1 MAIKF
6 GDTLE
11 NQNSDYPIV
20 DASANNVKGFLNVPA
35 LSQSNLQAIPAAK
48 RSSSA
53 LVVDA
58 AAGII
63 YVYTGSDLE
72 NGNWDDTAN
81 WAVQTGSN
89 TLDSDGTVSLN
100 DGTPAVALDGT
111 NTYTY
116 AIDKLNEVLGQL
128 VPTAPKTFS
137 QQQPDF
143 SFDWDDIVSDNGVAR
158 ILGGANVPNYSHA
171 ATPTDHAQV
180 NLTTDA
186 ANNIK
191 TFTVSPTNDLELT
204 ELSWYVGN
212 NDGNKATLAASSTDK
227 VTVTGTTPVAVYS
240 IDKAVGNFP
249 TTDPGAGFYTGI
261 TSVTVEADLNF
272 TNGLV
277 DFTLEG
283 GGVTKRSNAVFK
295 YVITSPSA
303 SIGSYTYVS
312 HTVAAG
318 VSASGFTYVGSGTAV
333 NLSITA
339 DNLFDQ
345 TKAIYGATTSSSSY
359 NAAITA
365 SAGTKFAAFSSRTY
379 ELLYGS
385 NNLTTSDPT
394 SATVSAVSSII
405 AANALGVIAVDQ
417 VTLPDVTAKS
427 IWGNSSATEV
437 SVVGLPTTDL
447 LAADA
452 TAVAAQTYALLEDAV
467 PNGLGDA
474 GTRIGMDGDINSFD
488 VSTAPGEYPSFQ
500 LSEWR
505 VYDPVNMHGTGA
517 PIRAIYDAITSPLSG
532 TWRVQFDNTDYSQY
546 ELSDSYLPDLAANNS
561 RTALNYQWVFYRFP
575 LGNID
580 GGVSLIKLRY
590 KGDLSHGGKILLR
603 IHDEGEVNSLYNS
616 MPVVNQGWGNPGI
629 SAALEGGL
637 AQAAALNYAST
648 TEQVIQLTSG
658 TARWANASDGY
669 LYVAVKLANGDYVEK
684 LRPELN

>member
-20 DASANNVKGFLNVPA
+20 DASANNVKGFLNVA
-35 LSQSNLQAIPAAK
+35 SLSGTNLQAIPAAK

-72 NGNWDDTAN
+72 DGNWDDTAN

-89 TLDSDGTVSLN
+89 TLDADAGVVLN
-100 DGTPAVALDGT
+100 DGTPAVSLEGT
-111 NTYTY
+111 DTYTY

-137 QQQPDF
+137 QQQTDF
-143 SFDWDDIVSDNGVAR
+143 DFDWDDIVANNGVAR
-158 ILGGANVPNYSHA
+158 ILGGANVNNYSHA
-171 ATPTDHAQV
+171 ATPADFAVV
-180 NLTTDA
+180 NLTTDES
-186 ANNIK
+186 NNTK
-191 TFTVSPTNDLELT
+191 TFTVSPTRDLELT

-212 NDGNKATLAASSTDK
+212 NDGNKATLAADSIVE
-227 VTVTGTTPVAVYS
+227 VTVTGTTPASVYS
-240 IDKAVGNFP
+240 IDKTIGNFP

-261 TSVTVEADLNF
+261 TNVTVEANLNF
-272 TNGLV
+272 ANGLV

-283 GGVTKRSNAVFK
+283 GGVSIQSNPVYK
-295 YVITSPSA
+295 YDDTSPSA
-303 SIGSYTYVS
+303 SIGAYIYQD
-312 HTVAAG
+312 HNVAAG
-318 VSASGFTYVGSGTAV
+318 VSASGFTYVGSGTTV

-345 TKAIYGATTSSSSY
+345 TKAIYGASTSSSSY
-359 NAAITA
+359 NAAVTA
-365 SAGTKFAAFSSRTY
+365 SGGTKFAAFSSRTY
-379 ELLYGS
+379 LMLYGS
-385 NNLTTSDPT
+385 NNLSTSDST
-394 SATVSAVSSII
+394 SATVAATSSII
-405 AANALGVIAVDQ
+405 AANALGVIALDQ
-417 VTLPDVTAKS
+417 DTLPEVTAKS
-427 IWGNSSATEV
+427 IWGNSSSTEV
-437 SVVGLPTTDL
+437 SSTGLPTTDI
-447 LAADA
+447 LAADS

-467 PNGLGDA
+467 PNGLGNA
-474 GTRIGMDGDINSFD
+474 GTRIGMDEDNVFDI
-488 VSTAPGEYPSFQ
+488 STAPNEYPSYQ

-505 VYDPVNMHGTGA
+505 VYDPVNMHGTST

-546 ELSDSYLPDLAANNS
+546 ELHDSYLPDLAGNNS
-561 RTALNYQWVFYRFP
+561 RTNLTYQWVFYRFP
-575 LGNID
+575 LGSID

-590 KGDLSHGGKILLR
+590 KGDLSNGGKILLR
-603 IHDEGEVNSLYNS
+603 IHDEGEANSLYNS
-616 MPVVNQGWGNPGI
+616 MPIGNYGWGDPGI
-629 SAALEGGL
+629 SAALDGGL

-648 TEQVIQLTSG
+648 SEQVIQLTSG

-669 LYVAVKLANGDYVEK
+669 LYVAVKLASGDYVEK

>member
-137 QQQPDF
+137 QQHSDF

-158 ILGGANVPNYSHA
+158 ILGGANVPNYSNA
-171 ATPTDHAQV
+171 ATPTNHAQV

-186 ANNIK
+186 LNNIK
-191 TFTVSPTNDLELT
+191 TFTVSPANDLELT

-212 NDGNKATLAASSTDK
+212 NNANKATLAADSTDK
-227 VTVTGTTPVAVYS
+227 VTVTGTTPAAVYS

-303 SIGSYTYVS
+303 SIGSYTYQS

-379 ELLYGS
+379 EQLYGS